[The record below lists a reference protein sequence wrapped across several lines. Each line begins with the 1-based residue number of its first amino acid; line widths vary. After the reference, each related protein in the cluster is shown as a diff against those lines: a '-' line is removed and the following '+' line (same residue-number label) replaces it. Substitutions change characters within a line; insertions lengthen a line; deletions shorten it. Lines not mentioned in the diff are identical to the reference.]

1 MQPCPETP
9 VHPVTTSHS
18 TTFFTAL
25 RRLVAHAFPVL
36 IAQLASVGMMMVDTV
51 VLGHVG
57 ATDLAAVAIGGGI
70 QVSIVFALVGI
81 LQAVAPMVAHRIGA
95 GQDDEATRV
104 LQHGLYLALFLALPG
119 MALLLYPGPLLALAP
134 MEPAV
139 AARVREYLGLLAWGL
154 PASLLYRTFY
164 AFSNALGQARML
176 MGIGLAGLGL
186 HALLAWG
193 FGLRGWGG
201 EPWGAIGCALAN
213 VCVCWLECVVAALW
227 LGGGPLQRRFRV
239 FGGWSRPQWP
249 IWREM
254 LRLGLPIGGMHF
266 VEITAFTLIALLAAP
281 LGAVAVAGHRVVASL
296 AALIYML
303 PLSLAI
309 ATLAAVGQAVGAR
322 DWRCAETH
330 VKAGLVLAAG
340 LSTLLGLILLLA
352 AETVVGWATDDPAVR
367 KVGVNLVIYI
377 AAYQFF
383 DALQTVAGY
392 TLRAYHVTFAP
403 MLVQTVNFWGIGLGL
418 GWWLCFR
425 WSPPLGLDGFWLA
438 SVLSLVAAAAVLL
451 WMLGRVMATSRN
463 EPDRVL
469 SKL

>member
-1 MQPCPETP
+1 M
-9 VHPVTTSHS
+9 
-18 TTFFTAL
+18 FFAAL
-25 RRLVAHAFPVL
+25 RALTAHAFPIL

-57 ATDLAAVAIGGGI
+57 ATDLAAVAIGGGL
-70 QVSIVFALVGI
+70 QVSIVFALVGV
-81 LQAVAPMVAHRIGA
+81 LQAVAPMAAHRIGA
-95 GQDDEATRV
+95 GREEEATKV
-104 LQHGLYLALFLALPG
+104 LQHGLMLAVLLSLPG
-119 MALLLYPGPLLALAP
+119 MALLRFPDLLLALAP

-139 AARVREYLGLLAWGL
+139 EMRVRQYLGLLAWGL

-176 MGIGLAGLGL
+176 MFIGVAGLSL

-201 EPWGAIGCALAN
+201 EPRGAIGCALAN
-213 VCVCWLECVVAALW
+213 VAVCWLECLVAAWW
-227 LGGGPLQRRFRV
+227 LGCGPLRLRYRAFAD
-239 FGGWSRPQWP
+239 WPRPQWAL
-249 IWREM
+249 WREM
-254 LRLGLPIGGMHF
+254 LKLGLPIGGMHF
-266 VEITAFTLIALLAAP
+266 VEITAFTLVALLAAP
-281 LGAVAVAGHRVVASL
+281 LGAVAVAGHRVIASL

-309 ATLAAVGQAVGAR
+309 ATLSAAGQAVGAR
-322 DWRCAETH
+322 DWRLAETS

-340 LSTLLGLILLLA
+340 LSTLLGLLLLGA
-352 AETVVGWATDDPAVR
+352 AETVVGWTTDDPEVR

-392 TLRAYHVTFAP
+392 ALRAYHVTFAP
-403 MLVQTVNFWGIGLGL
+403 MLVQTLNFWGIGLGL
-418 GWWLCFR
+418 GWWLCFG

-438 SVLSLVAAAAVLL
+438 SVLSLVAAAGLLLFMLQAV
-451 WMLGRVMATSRN
+451 MRASRSGQQ
-463 EPDRVL
+463 PPFG
-469 SKL
+469 